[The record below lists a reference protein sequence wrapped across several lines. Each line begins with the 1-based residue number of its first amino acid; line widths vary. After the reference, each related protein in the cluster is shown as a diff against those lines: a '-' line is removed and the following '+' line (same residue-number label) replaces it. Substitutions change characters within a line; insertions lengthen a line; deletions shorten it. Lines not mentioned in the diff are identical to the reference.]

1 MFVTNVLVAGSVVF
15 TGASYLVQHA
25 RQKTALARVASG
37 QEAPDPPVV
46 VVGDDRPALQTRQYS
61 LLSAASLGFATGGLF
76 FPALAYVSIPL
87 TVYTTV
93 PILDAGMRAL
103 FDERRLKPSVVTSV
117 LLLSMLLTDRYLP
130 AAALSWLHHTL
141 REFGQRVEALIQQFQ
156 FEEGSKLLDL
166 LRQLGGGTPQ
176 AVWLVTETGEVNVPF
191 ASVKI
196 GDVLVVGKGE
206 VISVVGTVLS
216 GQASLN
222 LALLTQ
228 SNQLAEVGVGD
239 SVPPMAV
246 VQSGRIT
253 VRVDSLRA

>member
-196 GDVLVVGKGE
+196 GDVLVE